1 MKFIICIF
9 LLSVQVNVLKSN
21 EIFIPIDYRDALIS
35 KSELDFE
42 SYMPLLGILF
52 DDSDKMYLRPI
63 FSDFLDVD
71 CSVIVENDCS
81 IITLNEKIPF
91 NSYSHVKR
99 FISEDVYK
107 KYRSDYEY
115 EFIKL
120 PKRIDLKVFNKN
132 GDLVK
137 TQVFTSQY
145 NDTIAL
151 SGYDNLKL
159 EIIGNYTKDNDGSEF
174 HIYYNDKVKSELY
187 SDYKIT
193 TGYRSADFNGRRI
206 PFNVIE
212 FINSSGLND
221 KFALEVLDRG
231 KTLNFYSFELES
243 NIHYKLKRLEFSLK
257 FVEQ

>member
-1 MKFIICIF
+1 MKIIICII

-21 EIFIPIDYRDALIS
+21 ELYILVDYKDALIS

-42 SYMPLLGILF
+42 SYMPLLGIF
-52 DDSDKMYLRPI
+52 IDDNSKLYLQP
-63 FSDFLDVD
+63 FSSDFLDVD
-71 CSVIVENDCS
+71 CNTRIEDDYST
-81 IITLNEKIPF
+81 ITLNEKIPF
-91 NSYSHVKR
+91 NSYSHVKSL
-99 FISEDVYK
+99 ISENEYR
-107 KYRSDYEY
+107 KYRDDFTY
-115 EFIKL
+115 EFIKFS
-120 PKRIDLKVFNKN
+120 KRIDLKVFDKN

-151 SGYDNLKL
+151 SRFDNLKF
-159 EIIGNYTKDNDGSEF
+159 EIIGNYIKDSDGSEF
-174 HIYYNDKVKSELY
+174 SIYYNDKVKSELY

-212 FINSSGLND
+212 FINSSGVND

-231 KTLNFYSFELES
+231 KILNFYSYVLES
-243 NIHYKLKRLEFSLK
+243 NIHYRLKKLEFSLK
-257 FVEQ
+257 FDAQ